1 MGHALALLDDALE
14 LARREKTAL
23 EGGSYDEAIELAQQ
37 RGQLADMAWNSLE
50 LAESPA
56 YRSRLLELSKIQAQ
70 LTQLAT
76 KARDAIRLSLNRSRQ
91 EKKRIRGYHMAIGQ
105 ALQ

>member
-1 MGHALALLDDALE
+1 MSHALALLDDALD
-14 LARREKTAL
+14 LARREKSAL
-23 EGGSYDEAIELAQQ
+23 EDGAYDEAIELAQQ
-37 RGQLADMAWNSLE
+37 RGHLADMAWNALE
-50 LAESPA
+50 LTESPA

-76 KARDAIRLSLNRSRQ
+76 KARDAIRQSLNRSRQ